1 MVSPTQAGYVFAQST
16 VIEVMPSD
24 TGAYKVAVTGV
35 IEWATSP
42 DQSGLWLLF
51 GVAARTK
58 MERVNDQSQFVA
70 QPCVDV
76 RCLIAVLVLGVSVYG
91 QDRYR
96 DDYRGEWVYLGN
108 RHVDGHRDRDVVQV
122 GVRDGKF
129 RAVQLRVSGGAVD
142 FHRVIVHFGNGTS
155 EEIAFRE
162 RIPDGSRTRP
172 IDLPGDRRVISRVE
186 MWYGKES
193 WHRLPKV
200 EVYGIR

>member
-1 MVSPTQAGYVFAQST
+1 M
-16 VIEVMPSD
+16 INHN
-24 TGAYKVAVTGV
+24 
-35 IEWATSP
+35 
-42 DQSGLWLLF
+42 LWRNHVWML
-51 GVAARTK
+51 G
-58 MERVNDQSQFVA
+58 
-70 QPCVDV
+70 
-76 RCLIAVLVLGVSVYG
+76 LIAALVLGVSVYG

-108 RHVDGHRDRDVVQV
+108 RHVDGHRDHDVVQV
-122 GVRDGKF
+122 GMRDGKF

-172 IDLPGDRRVISRVE
+172 IDLPGDRRVISSVE